1 MQGHGECGQPGL
13 RSFGS
18 LLETGATQL
27 DTPHGDF
34 AAHWFQNLSSRRPV
48 LVLTRGDVRA
58 SEPLLARVHSACV
71 TSESLAGCDCDC
83 AAQLDASLARI
94 AAEGRGAL
102 FYLLQEGRG
111 AGIAAKAR
119 DRMIVQASD
128 HQITTFEAYDL
139 MGLGRD
145 QRHYE
150 EVAFACQLLGVA
162 APLRLLT
169 NNPDKRSAIEAEGV
183 AVAETLSLR
192 ERACAESAHYLAS
205 KSRTGH
211 DVDDPG
217 DGTASLPAAL
227 RYFDPHALPELRGAV
242 RLAAYWLPV
251 RVAAAN
257 DPDWF
262 LLELFDTPDGERILL
277 AREPGS
283 SLERDT
289 SMALARDGGEE
300 QPVALRFERCAL
312 VDRVRRGGLERWR
325 RAARALTLSGS
336 GFAVFEPLRLRR
348 DEPAPDPWSVAL
360 LARALGAR
368 SARLVVDTARAS
380 EYDRACASALER
392 RGVRLGAPLVVAA

>member
-1 MQGHGECGQPGL
+1 MQGHGECGPGL

-48 LVLTRGDVRA
+48 LVLTRGDVRTGE
-58 SEPLLARVHSACV
+58 SLLARVHSSCV
-71 TSESLAGCDCDC
+71 TSESLASCDCDC

-94 AAEGRGAL
+94 AAEDRGAL

-111 AGIAAKAR
+111 AGLAAKAR

-150 EVAFACQLLGVA
+150 EVAFACQLLGIA

-169 NNPDKRSAIEAEGV
+169 NNPEKRSAIEAEGV
-183 AVAETLSLR
+183 AVAETLALR

-217 DGTASLPAAL
+217 DRTASLPGPL
-227 RYFDPHALPELRGAV
+227 RYFDPHPLPELRGAV

-251 RVAAAN
+251 RVGVGSG
-257 DPDWF
+257 PDWF

-277 AREPGS
+277 QRES
-283 SLERDT
+283 KS
-289 SMALARDGGEE
+289 A

-312 VDRVRRGGLERWR
+312 VDRVRRGGQERWR
-325 RAARALTLSGS
+325 GAARALIESGA
-336 GFAVFEPLRLRR
+336 GLAVFEPLRLRR
-348 DEPAPDPWSVAL
+348 EEAEPDAWSVAL

-368 SARLVVDTARAS
+368 NARLVVDGARAS
-380 EYDRACASALER
+380 EFERACASALER
-392 RGVRLGAPLVVAA
+392 RGVQLGAPLVADGA

>member
-1 MQGHGECGQPGL
+1 MQGNGEGSQSGL

-18 LLETGATQL
+18 LLETGATHL
-27 DTPHGDF
+27 ETPHGDF
-34 AAHWFQNLSSRRPV
+34 AANWFQNLSTRRPV
-48 LVLTRGDVRA
+48 LVLCRGDVRSA
-58 SEPLLARVHSACV
+58 EPLLARVHSACV

-94 AAEGRGAL
+94 AAEDRGAL

-150 EVAFACQLLGVA
+150 EVAFACQLLGIA

-169 NNPDKRSAIEAEGV
+169 NNPEKRSAVEAEGV
-183 AVAETLSLR
+183 PVVETVALR
-192 ERACAESAHYLAS
+192 EQACAESAHYLAS

-217 DGTASLPAAL
+217 DKAASLPGPL
-227 RYFDPHALPELRGAV
+227 RYFDPHALPELRGAL

-251 RVAAAN
+251 RVGVGNGA
-257 DPDWF
+257 DWF

-277 AREPGS
+277 Q
-283 SLERDT
+283 RDP
-289 SMALARDGGEE
+289 SISLARHRDDA

-312 VDRVRRGGLERWR
+312 VDRVRRDGQARWR
-325 RAARALTLSGS
+325 RAARALIESGA
-336 GFAVFEPLRLRR
+336 GVAVFEPLRLRR
-348 DEPAPDPWSVAL
+348 EEGPPDPWSVAL

-368 SARLVVDTARAS
+368 HARLVVDGGRES
-380 EYDRACASALER
+380 EFDRACAGALER
-392 RGVRLGAPLVVAA
+392 RGVKLGAPLVAAGA

>member
-1 MQGHGECGQPGL
+1 MQGHGECVQPGL

-48 LVLTRGDVRA
+48 LVLCRGDVRTA
-58 SEPLLARVHSACV
+58 EPLLARVHSACV

-94 AAEGRGAL
+94 AAEDRGAL

-111 AGIAAKAR
+111 AGLAAKAR

-150 EVAFACQLLGVA
+150 EVAFACQLLGIA

-169 NNPDKRSAIEAEGV
+169 NNPEKRSAIEAEGV
-183 AVAETLSLR
+183 AVAETLALR

-217 DGTASLPAAL
+217 DRAASLPGPL
-227 RYFDPHALPELRGAV
+227 RYFDPHPLPELRGVV

-251 RVAAAN
+251 RVAAGN
-257 DPDWF
+257 GTEWF

-277 AREPGS
+277 Q
-283 SLERDT
+283 RDRH
-289 SMALARDGGEE
+289 AA

-312 VDRVRRGGLERWR
+312 VDRVRRGGQERWR
-325 RAARALTLSGS
+325 GAARALIESGA
-336 GFAVFEPLRLRR
+336 GVAVFEPLRLRR
-348 DEPAPDPWSVAL
+348 EEGTPDAWSVAL
-360 LARALGAR
+360 LARALGTR
-368 SARLVVDTARAS
+368 SARLVVDGARAS
-380 EYDRACASALER
+380 EFERACAAALER
-392 RGVRLGAPLVVAA
+392 RGVQLEAPLVAAGA

>member
-1 MQGHGECGQPGL
+1 MQGHAECGQPGL

-48 LVLTRGDVRA
+48 LVLCRGDARA
-58 SEPLLARVHSACV
+58 GEPLLARVHSACV

-83 AAQLDASLARI
+83 AAQLDAALARI
-94 AAEGRGAL
+94 ACEDRGAL

-145 QRHYE
+145 QRRYE
-150 EVAFACQLLGVA
+150 EVAFACHLLGIA

-169 NNPDKRSAIEAEGV
+169 NNPEKRSAIEAEGI
-183 AVAETLSLR
+183 AVEETLSLR

-217 DGTASLPAAL
+217 DDAPSLPGPL
-227 RYFDPHALPELRGAV
+227 RYFDPQPLPELSGVV

-251 RVAAAN
+251 RAGLGG

-262 LLELFDTPDGERILL
+262 LLELFETPDGERILL
-277 AREPGS
+277 R
-283 SLERDT
+283 RD
-289 SMALARDGGEE
+289 AGGAE
-300 QPVALRFERCAL
+300 PVALRFERCAL
-312 VDRVRRGGLERWR
+312 VDRVRRGGQERWR
-325 RAARALTLSGS
+325 RAARALIASGA
-336 GFAVFEPLRLRR
+336 GLAAFEPLRLRR
-348 DEPAPDPWSVAL
+348 EEGAPDPWSAAL

-368 SARLVVDTARAS
+368 SARLVIDGARAS
-380 EYDRACASALER
+380 EFERACASALER
-392 RGVRLGAPLVVAA
+392 RGVRLAAPLAAAAA